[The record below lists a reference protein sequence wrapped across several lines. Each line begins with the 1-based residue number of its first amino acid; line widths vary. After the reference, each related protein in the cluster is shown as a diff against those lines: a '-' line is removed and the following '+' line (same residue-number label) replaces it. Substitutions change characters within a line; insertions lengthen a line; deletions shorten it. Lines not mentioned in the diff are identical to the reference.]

1 MQNQIERIRE
11 MELRMERVAKTVEEL
26 MTALSHFKALDDD
39 LEVLDQYYGSD
50 EWKQDLAADDAGRL
64 PRDLKRGVLSED
76 GLWNLLSEVREMNK
90 RTRRG
95 DG

>member
-26 MTALSHFKALDDD
+26 MTALSHFKALNDD

-50 EWKQDLAADDAGRL
+50 EWKQDLAADEAGRL

-95 DG
+95 DD

>member
-11 MELRMERVAKTVEEL
+11 MELRMERVAKAVGEL
-26 MTALSHFKALDDD
+26 SAALSHYEAVEDD
-39 LEVLDQYYGSD
+39 LTALDQYYGSD
-50 EWKQDLAADDAGRL
+50 DWKQDFAADEAGCL

-76 GLWNLLSEVREMNK
+76 GLWNLLSEACEMNK

>member
-11 MELRMERVAKTVEEL
+11 MELRMERAAKTVEEL

-50 EWKQDLAADDAGRL
+50 EWKQDLAADEAGRL

-76 GLWNLLSEVREMNK
+76 GLWDLLSEVREMNK

>member
-50 EWKQDLAADDAGRL
+50 DWKQDLAADDAGRL